1 MLVPHAAIVSVVEV
15 DMKWTTEISPLLKE
29 YELRK
34 TPVIIRVNKFDEK
47 SAKEFQQQVAQTHNT
62 GQKVIPVVI
71 DSYGGQV
78 YSLMAMISAIKHA
91 ELPVATIIEGKAM
104 SCGAILFS
112 FGEQGLRFMDPDAT
126 LMIHDV
132 SSMAWGKVEEVKVS
146 ADETDRLNQI
156 VYTMMAR
163 NCGKKDDYFLKL
175 VHKRGHAD
183 WFLNAEDAK
192 KHGMANQLRV
202 PKLHISVGVDIEL
215 E

>member
-1 MLVPHAAIVSVVEV
+1 
-15 DMKWTTEISPLLKE
+15 MKWTSNVSSLIKE
-29 YELRK
+29 CELRK
-34 TPVIIRVNKFDEK
+34 NPVIIRVNKFDEK
-47 SAKEFQQQVAQTHNT
+47 SAKDFQDQVALAHNT

-78 YSLMAMISAIKHA
+78 YSLMSMISAIKHS
-91 ELPVATIIEGKAM
+91 EIPVATIIEGKAM

-146 ADETDRLNQI
+146 AEETDRLNQI

-163 NCGKKDDYFLKL
+163 NCGKKDDHFLKI
-175 VHKRGHAD
+175 VHRKGHAD
-183 WFLNAEDAK
+183 WFLDATEAK

-202 PKLHISVGVDIEL
+202 PKLNINISVDIDFE
-215 E
+215 

>member
-1 MLVPHAAIVSVVEV
+1 
-15 DMKWTTEISPLLKE
+15 MKWKTQISSLIKE
-29 YELRK
+29 VELRK
-34 TPVIIRVNKFDEK
+34 NPIIIRINKFDEPAVK
-47 SAKEFQQQVAQTHNT
+47 KFHQEMAQAHNT

-91 ELPVATIIEGKAM
+91 ELPVATIVEGKAM

-112 FGEQGLRFMDPDAT
+112 FGETGLRFMDPDAT

-132 SSMAWGKVEEVKVS
+132 SSMEHGKVEEIKAS
-146 ADETDRLNQI
+146 AKETERLNTI

-175 VHKRGHAD
+175 VDKKKHAD
-183 WFLNAEDAK
+183 WFLDAQEAK
-192 KHGMANQLRV
+192 RHKLANQLRV
-202 PKLHISVGVDIEL
+202 PSLNVEVNVEIEM